1 MQITCKKLLI
11 VMKYKRFRKII
22 KGLVLALTLYAILN
36 FAPNKHFML
45 IVFGFI
51 LVTTLLF
58 NTGFCGW
65 ICPMGTVFDIIRGIG
80 KKFGN
85 IAFIQPLNKKFKKW
99 IKKNKKGLLKID
111 HYLRYFR
118 YVFFLWI
125 LQSIF
130 LGLASIKEE
139 GERGIMSVFPV
150 VIAMIISGFFIERS
164 WCKYLCPVGAF
175 LGIVSKISL
184 SRITRNEDACIK
196 CNICTKVCPM
206 NIDVAH
212 RISVNDIDCQSGLK
226 CVDACPVDN
235 ALSFKTKIPLLALKK
250 QNEQKK

>member
-1 MQITCKKLLI
+1 
-11 VMKYKRFRKII
+11 MKYKRFRRIA
-22 KGLVLALTLYAILN
+22 KGLVLILTLYAILN

-51 LVTTLLF
+51 LVSTLVF
-58 NTGFCGW
+58 NTFFCGW
-65 ICPMGTVFDIIRGIG
+65 ICPMGTLFDLIRGIG

-85 IAFIQPLNKKFKKW
+85 LSFIQPTNKVFKKW
-99 IKKNKKGLLKID
+99 VKKNKTVLLKID

-139 GERGIMSVFPV
+139 GERGIMSVLYLL
-150 VIAMIISGFFIERS
+150 IAMLVSGLFIERS
-164 WCKYLCPVGAF
+164 WCKYICPVGAF
-175 LGIVSKISL
+175 LGIVSKISI
-184 SRITRNEDACIK
+184 SRISRNQDLCIK
-196 CNICTKVCPM
+196 CNICSKVCPM
-206 NIDVAH
+206 NIDVAN

-226 CVDACPVDN
+226 CVDACPVEN
-235 ALSFKTKIPLLALKK
+235 ALSFKTEIPLFSLKK
-250 QNEQKK
+250 QSKQNK